1 MMDNADSATLW
12 TAWCDGGSRG
22 NPGPAAFGVVLCD
35 PSGAIVDRIG
45 RVIGTNTNQV
55 AEYEGLICALE
66 ELRKRGARRVKVST
80 DSEFV
85 VKQVTGLYKARDE
98 RMKALLARVREAAR
112 VFEKFDVVHIYR
124 SSHPNNVLAD
134 KMVNQALDAAAL
146 KP

>member
-1 MMDNADSATLW
+1 MQNPDPSLW

-35 PSGAIVDRIG
+35 PSGAVVGQIG
-45 RVIGTNTNQV
+45 RAIGVNTNQV

-66 ELRKRGARRVKVST
+66 ELQGRGARRVKVST

-85 VKQVTGLYKARDE
+85 VKQVNGLYKARDE
-98 RMKALLARVREAAR
+98 RMKALLSRVREAAR
-112 VFEKFDVVHIYR
+112 PFEKFDVVHIYR
-124 SSHPNNVLAD
+124 SSHPHNVLAD
-134 KMVNQALDAAAL
+134 KLVNKTLDAAAS